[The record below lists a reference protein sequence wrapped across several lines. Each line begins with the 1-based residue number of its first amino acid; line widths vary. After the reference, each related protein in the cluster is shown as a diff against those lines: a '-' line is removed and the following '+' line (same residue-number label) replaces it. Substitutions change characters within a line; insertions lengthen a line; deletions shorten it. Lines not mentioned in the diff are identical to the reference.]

1 MRILIATDAWRPQ
14 VNGVLHTLEANAQAA
29 KALGAEVVFLNP
41 EGFPSVSMPS
51 YPGIRLALP
60 RRREIF
66 RRIADIGPDA
76 IHIATEGPIGHFARW
91 YCMTNRRPFTTS
103 FHTRFTDYAA
113 ARFPVPEGWT
123 WAWLRWFHNA
133 GRGTMVSTASLAQEL
148 RMQGFRTVL
157 RWPRGVD
164 FPPVPS
170 RSRPRPRPAA
180 PGVSH
185 GGPPRGRKECRGV
198 PRARPAGQ
206 QGRGRRRTGA
216 RHAGA
221 AVSERRLPRHQAR
234 RRTRIDLCRA
244 PMSSCFRAAPTP
256 SASCCWRRSPAALP
270 IAGFPVAATR
280 DVVGTAPVAALD
292 DDLRAACLKAL
303 TISRAAC
310 RRYAETVTWEESARC
325 FIGNL
330 VRMPNVA
337 VEIASKSAPA
347 PARAGG
353 MRPGIARASTPAPCK
368 SAACGRGSGAE
379 PRTSMASTQACTPAG
394 AVIKLTSAPVPN
406 LSVVDF
412 DQSRGAWLDVG
423 HPKAAASHRLNQAV
437 RRNRAFSSEGLLEIM
452 FTWRSKGWSIRR
464 SGRTPRSTWRR
475 WR

>member
-14 VNGVLHTLEANAQAA
+14 VNGVLQTLEANAQAA
-29 KALGAEVVFLNP
+29 QALGAEVVFLNP
-41 EGFPSVSMPS
+41 EGFPSVGMPS

-66 RRIADIGPDA
+66 RRIADIRPDA

-91 YCMTNRRPFTTS
+91 YCVTNQRPFTTS

-133 GRGTMVSTASLAQEL
+133 GRGTMVSTASLAEEL

-164 FPPVPS
+164 S
-170 RSRPRPRPAA
+170 RLFHPD
-180 PGVSH
+180 
-185 GGPPRGRKECRGV
+185 
-198 PRARPAGQ
+198 RARDL
-206 QGRGRRRTGA
+206 
-216 RHAGA
+216 
-221 AVSERRLPRHQAR
+221 RLPRPVFLAVGRLAVEKNVEAFLALDLPGSKVVVGDGPARDTLAR
-234 RRTRIDLCRA
+234 RFPNATFLGTRRGAELASIYAAADVFVFPSRTDTYGLVLLEA
-244 PMSSCFRAAPTP
+244 L
-256 SASCCWRRSPAALP
+256 ASGLP

-292 DDLRAACLKAL
+292 DDLRSACLKAL
-303 TISRAAC
+303 TIPRAAC

-337 VEIASKSAPA
+337 VETTSKSAP
-347 PARAGG
+347 R
-353 MRPGIARASTPAPCK
+353 
-368 SAACGRGSGAE
+368 
-379 PRTSMASTQACTPAG
+379 
-394 AVIKLTSAPVPN
+394 
-406 LSVVDF
+406 
-412 DQSRGAWLDVG
+412 
-423 HPKAAASHRLNQAV
+423 
-437 RRNRAFSSEGLLEIM
+437 LLEPAA
-452 FTWRSKGWSIRR
+452 WPGE
-464 SGRTPRSTWRR
+464 
-475 WR
+475 